1 MKLLTLCSG
10 IGAPEFAA
18 TRLGWDCVLNCEID
32 PFCNRVLQYYYP
44 KAYHHEDIKTLT
56 GDIINE
62 EVTKRF
68 GKEWRNDGTVLVAGF
83 PCQAFSVAGKRLGA
97 ADDRYLW
104 PEVIRIVRET
114 KPDWFI
120 GENVTGILSVVL
132 PSEEIDLEKEGIE
145 ADKIDGEIVEKQW
158 FVFERVCR
166 DLEESGYEVIPFVIP
181 ACAVGAPHKR
191 DRVWFIA
198 HRTDAGF
205 KNLRREW
212 KDTIH
217 AFESSSFP
225 SSIGWF
231 DRGNNREE
239 RYIQSNKEWDFSQ
252 SKSERSRWKFGP
264 CENGEIRSSSNTK
277 CGGGDEIHDQTQS
290 RQPNGARF
298 DGNGGERSSSNPDGD
313 GQREWENQQDTFP
326 ECQGTPDDSIGGENG
341 ITSNTSYELLS
352 QRLQQGYEEWYAEN
366 LRIEPSFSTPEWDKF
381 PTTQPAIRRGNDGI
395 FNRLSSITFPK
406 WRSESIKALGNSMVP
421 AILEEIF
428 KCIEK
433 VETVSE

>member
-44 KAYHHEDIKTLT
+44 KAYHHEYIKTLT
-56 GDIINE
+56 GEIINE

-166 DLEESGYEVIPFVIP
+166 DLEESGYEIIPFVIP

-191 DRVWFIA
+191 DRVWFVA

-252 SKSERSRWKFGP
+252 SKSERNRWKFGP

-298 DGNGGERSSSNPDGD
+298 DGNGGERSSPNAG
-313 GQREWENQQDTFP
+313 F
-326 ECQGTPDDSIGGENG
+326 
-341 ITSNTSYELLS
+341 ELS
-352 QRLQQGYEEWYAEN
+352 LQWMQEGYEEWYAEDF
-366 LRIEPSFSTPEWDKF
+366 RIEPPFSTPEWDKF
-381 PTTQPAIRRGNDGI
+381 PTVKPAIRRGNDGI
-395 FNRLSSITFPK
+395 FNRLSAITFPR

-428 KCIEK
+428 RCIEK
-433 VETVSE
+433 VETASE

>member
-68 GKEWRNDGTVLVAGF
+68 GKEWRNNGTILVAGF

-145 ADKIDGEIVEKQW
+145 EDKINGRIVEKKW
-158 FVFERVCR
+158 FVAERVCR
-166 DLEESGYEVIPFVIP
+166 DLEESGYEVMPFVIP

-198 HRTDAGF
+198 HHTDARI

-212 KDTIH
+212 KDAIH
-217 AFESSSFP
+217 AFESSSN
-225 SSIGWF
+225 SKCGG
-231 DRGNNREE
+231 GNEIHDKIQPE
-239 RYIQSNKEWDFSQ
+239 QSNGTRID
-252 SKSERSRWKFGP
+252 G
-264 CENGEIRSSSNTK
+264 NGIEQSSSNTDCK
-277 CGGGDEIHDQTQS
+277 
-290 RQPNGARF
+290 
-298 DGNGGERSSSNPDGD
+298 
-313 GQREWENQQDTFP
+313 
-326 ECQGTPDDSIGGENG
+326 
-341 ITSNTSYELLS
+341 LS
-352 QRLQQGYEEWYAEN
+352 PQWMQQGYEGWYAEN
-366 LRIEPSFSTPEWDKF
+366 FRIEPPFSTPDWNQF
-381 PTTQPAIRRGNDGI
+381 PTTQPEICRGNDGI

-428 KCIEK
+428 KCIQK
-433 VETVSE
+433 VETASE